1 MTNAMFDIDFINNE
15 GETDETQFTVS
26 GSQKQMADELNELFR
41 EFCRE
46 NEFQTNTVTSITFV
60 GTDPDA

>member
-15 GETDETQFTVS
+15 GVTDETQFTVS
-26 GSQKQMADELNELFR
+26 GSQKQMADELDELFR

-46 NEFQTNTVTSITFV
+46 NGFANNQVISITFV
-60 GTDPDA
+60 GTDLEI